1 MHRHI
6 YFISVCKG
14 VVLERLSLLECRA
27 LVLSED
33 VECQISDPVFH
44 HDPAVFI
51 IVLLFFRRVVSVLT
65 WYFHCVEEF
74 RLSQAL
80 NVLMLQCFVYVRP
93 QVPKM

>member
-1 MHRHI
+1 M
-6 YFISVCKG
+6 CKG

-51 IVLLFFRRVVSVLT
+51 IVLLFFHRVVSVLT

-80 NVLMLQCFVYVRP
+80 NVLMLQCLVYVRP